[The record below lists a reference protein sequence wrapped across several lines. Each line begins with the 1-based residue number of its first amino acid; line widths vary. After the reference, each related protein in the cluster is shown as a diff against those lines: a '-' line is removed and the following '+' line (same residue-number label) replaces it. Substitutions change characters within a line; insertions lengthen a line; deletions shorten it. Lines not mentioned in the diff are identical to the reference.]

1 MIAQLP
7 GERDASPTF
16 RQCRVSVLEN
26 SLNFA
31 SSPINLTVLFFVSM
45 LIWSFFRIYKETQ
58 QAFCI
63 EIAFKTVCFLQYRS
77 YFNEAVVLYEIHN
90 KDEGVNS
97 CCKVLGPT
105 WNLKSPLSME
115 HRSSATSDMQG

>member
-58 QAFCI
+58 QALCI
-63 EIAFKTVCFLQYRS
+63 KNSFKTVCFLQYKS
-77 YFNEAVVLYEIHN
+77 YFNEAVVLYERHN
-90 KDEGVNS
+90 EEGANS
-97 CCKVLGPT
+97 CSKVLGPT